1 MKYFSEILEQFTTGQ
16 KVFVLILLLVFT
28 SGTYITSIYFRNDN
42 CKELIDEN
50 KALLD
55 DFVKVSRMVRD
66 LKMQSLH
73 ATYSPAPL
81 MEMAEEASPSSSDT
95 IFLLSSSSSINLE
108 SPDEDGILDE
118 ILDIADSHRP
128 R

>member
-28 SGTYITSIYFRNDN
+28 SGTYITSIYFKNDS

-55 DFVKVSRMVRD
+55 DFVKVSGMVRT
-66 LKMQSLH
+66 LKMQSIH
-73 ATYSPAPL
+73 TIYSPTPP
-81 MEMAEEASPSSSDT
+81 MEIVEEAGPPSSDT
-95 IFLLSSSSSINLE
+95 IFFSSASSSMNLE
-108 SPDEDGILDE
+108 FPDEDIILNE
-118 ILDIADSHRP
+118 ILEIANSHRP

>member
-66 LKMQSLH
+66 LKMQSLN

>member
-42 CKELIDEN
+42 CKELINEN

-55 DFVKVSRMVRD
+55 DFVKVSGMVRN

-81 MEMAEEASPSSSDT
+81 MEVAEETSPSFSDT
-95 IFLLSSSSSINLE
+95 IFLLSASSSINLE

>member
-42 CKELIDEN
+42 CKELINEN

-55 DFVKVSRMVRD
+55 DFVKVSGMVRN

-81 MEMAEEASPSSSDT
+81 MKMAEEASPSSSDT
-95 IFLLSSSSSINLE
+95 IFLLSASSSINLE
-108 SPDEDGILDE
+108 FPDEDIILDE